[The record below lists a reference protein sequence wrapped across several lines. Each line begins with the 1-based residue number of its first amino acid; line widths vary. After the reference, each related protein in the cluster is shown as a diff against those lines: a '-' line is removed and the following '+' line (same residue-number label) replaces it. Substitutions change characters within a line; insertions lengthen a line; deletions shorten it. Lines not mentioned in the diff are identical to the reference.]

1 MTADKKKEMKEY
13 REKFRNT
20 CNHRVEK
27 CLELTERLK
36 NPSVPGV
43 DKTIAGLEDELTAM
57 EGETQLLDF
66 QDLAGLFTVLIETL
80 RSPLSYKMVSSL
92 RRGLNAVGPLLDRWT
107 EGGSTEGMT
116 EGIVAALRAHLDKVA
131 AESAQPASSREAH
144 HSRRIVFIDDSE
156 ITREM
161 IRAALVDAGHVV
173 QVAENLL
180 NFDKVLQEF
189 QPDIIL
195 TDVNMPEIRGDEI
208 CKVLKTK
215 YDTADI
221 PIVLFSSKDTDEL
234 AELAQRAGAD
244 GYVSKQQGFDK
255 LIEKIDELVGEILW

>member
-1 MTADKKKEMKEY
+1 MPADKKEIREY
-13 REKFRNT
+13 REKFRKT
-20 CNHRVEK
+20 CNYRVEK
-27 CLELTERLK
+27 CLELVEKLK
-36 NPSVPGV
+36 NPSGPEVSSAV
-43 DKTIAGLEDELTAM
+43 AGLEDELTAM

-80 RSPLSYKMVSSL
+80 RSHPSPKKASSL

-116 EGIVAALRAHLDKVA
+116 EGIVAALRAHLDRVA
-131 AESAQPASSREAH
+131 AAETRPAASREAH
-144 HSRRIVFIDDSE
+144 QAKRIIFIDDSE

-180 NFDKVLQEF
+180 NFDQRLAEF
-189 QPDIIL
+189 NPDIIL
-195 TDVNMPEIRGDEI
+195 TDVNMPDIRGDEI

-215 YDTADI
+215 YATADI

-234 AELAQRAGAD
+234 AELAERAGAD
-244 GYVSKQQGFDK
+244 GFVSKQQGFDK
-255 LIEKIDELVGEILW
+255 LIETIDELVGEILW

>member
-1 MTADKKKEMKEY
+1 MTKDKKELKEY
-13 REKFRNT
+13 RQKFKET
-20 CNHRVEK
+20 CNLRVEK
-27 CLELTERLK
+27 CLELVERLSDTPGTE
-36 NPSVPGV
+36 NPKSV
-43 DKTIAGLEDELTAM
+43 AGLEDELTAM

-80 RSPLSYKMVSSL
+80 RSAPSPKKAGSL

-116 EGIVAALRAHLDKVA
+116 EGIVAALRAHIDRVAEAEAQQKSAPKEDLDAK
-131 AESAQPASSREAH
+131 
-144 HSRRIVFIDDSE
+144 RIIFIDDSE

-180 NFDKVLQEF
+180 NFDQRLAEF
-189 QPDIIL
+189 NPDIIL
-195 TDVNMPEIRGDEI
+195 TDVNMPDIRGDEI

-221 PIVLFSSKDTDEL
+221 PIVLFSSKDTEELSEL
-234 AELAQRAGAD
+234 AERAGAD
-244 GYVSKQQGFDK
+244 GFVSKQQGFDK
-255 LIEKIDELVGEILW
+255 LIEKIDELAGEILW

>member
-1 MTADKKKEMKEY
+1 MPADKNELRAY
-13 REKFRNT
+13 REKFKKT
-20 CNHRVEK
+20 CNLRVEK
-27 CLELTERLK
+27 CLDLVEKLRD
-36 NPSVPGV
+36 PSSLDVPKAV
-43 DKTIAGLEDELTAM
+43 ASLDDELTAM

-80 RSPLSYKMVSSL
+80 RSPPSQKKPASL

-116 EGIVAALRAHLDKVA
+116 EGIVAALREHIDKVA
-131 AESAQPASSREAH
+131 AEEAKPAAPKGEH
-144 HSRRIVFIDDSE
+144 HTRRIIFIDDSE

-161 IRAALVDAGHVV
+161 IRAALVEVGHVV

-180 NFDKVLQEF
+180 NFDQRLAEF
-189 QPDIIL
+189 RPDIIL
-195 TDVNMPEIRGDEI
+195 TDVNMPDIRGDEI

-221 PIVLFSSKDTDEL
+221 PILLFSSKDTDEL
-234 AELAQRAGAD
+234 AELAERAGAD
-244 GYVSKQQGFDK
+244 GFVSKQQGFDK

>member
-1 MTADKKKEMKEY
+1 MTADKTELKEY
-13 REKFRNT
+13 REKFKKT
-20 CNHRVEK
+20 CNLRVEQ
-27 CLELTERLK
+27 CLEIVERLK
-36 NPSVPGV
+36 DPSIP
-43 DKTIAGLEDELTAM
+43 DIPKITASLDDELTAM

-80 RSPLSYKMVSSL
+80 RSPPSQKKAASL

-116 EGIVAALRAHLDKVA
+116 EGIVAALREHLDKVA
-131 AESAQPASSREAH
+131 AASAQPSDSSRAEH
-144 HSRRIVFIDDSE
+144 HTRRIIFIDDSE

-161 IRAALVDAGHVV
+161 IRAALADAGHVV

-180 NFDKVLQEF
+180 NFDQRLAEF
-189 QPDIIL
+189 NPDIIL

-215 YDTADI
+215 YDTANI

-234 AELAQRAGAD
+234 AELAERAGAD
-244 GYVSKQQGFDK
+244 GFVSKQQGFDK
-255 LIEKIDELVGEILW
+255 LIEKIDELVGEILF

>member
-1 MTADKKKEMKEY
+1 MTTDKKELREY
-13 REKFRNT
+13 REKFKKT
-20 CNHRVEK
+20 CNLRVEE
-27 CLELTERLK
+27 CLELAERLK
-36 NPSVPGV
+36 DPSSP
-43 DKTIAGLEDELTAM
+43 DLPKTIADLDDKLTAM

-80 RSPLSYKMVSSL
+80 RSPLSQKMASAL

-116 EGIVAALRAHLDKVA
+116 EGIVAALRAHIERTA
-131 AESAQPASSREAH
+131 AAPAKPAAPKEEH
-144 HSRRIVFIDDSE
+144 HTRRIVFIDDSE

-161 IRAALVDAGHVV
+161 IQAALVDAGHVV
-173 QVAENLL
+173 QVAENLI
-180 NFDKVLQEF
+180 NFDQILKEF
-189 QPDIIL
+189 NPDIIL
-195 TDVNMPEIRGDEI
+195 TDVNMPDIRGDEI

-234 AELAQRAGAD
+234 AELAERAGAD
-244 GYVSKQQGFDK
+244 GFVSKQQGFDT
-255 LIEKIDELVGEILW
+255 LIEKIDELVDDILW

>member
-1 MTADKKKEMKEY
+1 MTADKKELREY
-13 REKFRNT
+13 REKFKKT
-20 CNHRVEK
+20 CNLRVGK
-27 CLELTERLK
+27 CLELVERLK
-36 NPSVPGV
+36 DPSGPEAP
-43 DKTIAGLEDELTAM
+43 KTVASLEDELTAM

-80 RSPLSYKMVSSL
+80 RSPLSPKVVSSL
-92 RRGLNAVGPLLDRWT
+92 RRGINAIGPLLDRWT

-116 EGIVAALRAHLDKVA
+116 EGIVAALRAHIEKAAA
-131 AESAQPASSREAH
+131 AESSAAAPREEH
-144 HSRRIVFIDDSE
+144 RVRRIVFIDDSE

-161 IRAALVDAGHVV
+161 IRASLVDAGHVV
-173 QVAENLL
+173 EVAENLL
-180 NFDKVLQEF
+180 NFDQVLKNF
-189 QPDIIL
+189 KPDIIL

-234 AELAQRAGAD
+234 SELAQRAGAD
-244 GYVSKQQGFDK
+244 GFVSKQQGFDK
-255 LIEKIDELVGEILW
+255 LIEKIDELVSEILW

>member
-131 AESAQPASSREAH
+131 AESAQSASSREAH
-144 HSRRIVFIDDSE
+144 HSRRI
-156 ITREM
+156 
-161 IRAALVDAGHVV
+161 VDAGHVV

>member
-1 MTADKKKEMKEY
+1 MPADKKELKEY
-13 REKFRNT
+13 REKFKKT
-20 CNHRVEK
+20 CNIRVEK
-27 CLELTERLK
+27 CLELVERLK
-36 NPSVPGV
+36 HPSSPYIP
-43 DKTIAGLEDELTAM
+43 KAIAGLEDELTAM

-80 RSPLSYKMVSSL
+80 RSPSSPKKAASL

-116 EGIVAALRAHLDKVA
+116 EGIVAALRAHIDKVA
-131 AESAQPASSREAH
+131 AESEKSPGSSGGEH
-144 HSRRIVFIDDSE
+144 HSRRIIFIDDSE

-161 IRAALVDAGHVV
+161 IRAALVDVGHVV
-173 QVAENLL
+173 SVAENLL
-180 NFDKVLQEF
+180 NFDQKLAEF
-189 QPDIIL
+189 NPDIIL
-195 TDVNMPEIRGDEI
+195 TDVNMPDIRGDEI

-234 AELAQRAGAD
+234 AELAERAGAD
-244 GYVSKQQGFDK
+244 GFVSKQQGFDK

>member
-1 MTADKKKEMKEY
+1 MTADKKELKEY
-13 REKFRNT
+13 REKFKNT
-20 CNHRVEK
+20 CNLRVEK
-27 CLELTERLK
+27 CLELVARLK
-36 NPSVPGV
+36 DPSGPEAP
-43 DKTIAGLEDELTAM
+43 KTAAALEDELTAM

-80 RSPLSYKMVSSL
+80 RSPLSPKVVSSL
-92 RRGLNAVGPLLDRWT
+92 RRGINAVGPLLDRWT

-116 EGIVAALRAHLDKVA
+116 EGIVAALRAHIEKAAA
-131 AESAQPASSREAH
+131 AEAQAAAPREEH
-144 HSRRIVFIDDSE
+144 HVRRIVFIDDSE

-161 IRAALVDAGHVV
+161 IRSALVDAGHVV
-173 QVAENLL
+173 EVAENLL
-180 NFDKVLQEF
+180 NFDQVLNSF
-189 QPDIIL
+189 KPDIIL

-234 AELAQRAGAD
+234 SELAERAGAD
-244 GYVSKQQGFDK
+244 GFVSKQQGFDK
-255 LIEKIDELVGEILW
+255 LIEKIDELVSEILW

>member
-1 MTADKKKEMKEY
+1 MTKDKKELKEY
-13 REKFRNT
+13 REKFKKT
-20 CNHRVEK
+20 CNMRVEK
-27 CLELTERLK
+27 CLELVERLSDAPGTE
-36 NPSVPGV
+36 NPKSV
-43 DKTIAGLEDELTAM
+43 AGLEDELTAM

-80 RSPLSYKMVSSL
+80 RSAPSPKKAGSL

-116 EGIVAALRAHLDKVA
+116 EGIVAALRAHIDRVA
-131 AESAQPASSREAH
+131 EAEAQQKSASKEAH
-144 HSRRIVFIDDSE
+144 ETKRIIFIDDSE

-180 NFDKVLQEF
+180 NFDQRLAEF
-189 QPDIIL
+189 NPDIIL
-195 TDVNMPEIRGDEI
+195 TDVNMPDIRGDEI

-221 PIVLFSSKDTDEL
+221 PIVLFSSKDTEELSEL
-234 AELAQRAGAD
+234 ADRAGAD
-244 GYVSKQQGFDK
+244 GFVSKQQGFDK
-255 LIEKIDELVGEILW
+255 LIEKIDELAGEILW

>member
-1 MTADKKKEMKEY
+1 MTKDKKELKEY
-13 REKFRNT
+13 REKFKKT
-20 CNHRVEK
+20 CNLRVEK
-27 CLELTERLK
+27 CLELVAKLNE
-36 NPSVPGV
+36 PSGPEVTRAV
-43 DKTIAGLEDELTAM
+43 AGLEDELTAM

-80 RSPLSYKMVSSL
+80 RSPPSPKKAGSL

-116 EGIVAALRAHLDKVA
+116 EGIVAALRAHIDKVA
-131 AESAQPASSREAH
+131 EAEAKQKAGAKEAH
-144 HSRRIVFIDDSE
+144 LTKRIIFIDDSE

-173 QVAENLL
+173 EVAENLL
-180 NFDKVLQEF
+180 NFDQRLAKF
-189 QPDIIL
+189 NPDIIL
-195 TDVNMPEIRGDEI
+195 TDVNMPDIRGDEI

-215 YDTADI
+215 YATADI
-221 PIVLFSSKDTDEL
+221 PILLFSSKDTDEL
-234 AELAQRAGAD
+234 AELAERSGAD
-244 GYVSKQQGFDK
+244 GFVSKQQGFDK